1 MRLQGCISNTLQHA
15 QSLSLFRLLCSP
27 MGCSLPGSSVH
38 EILQARILEWV
49 AISFSGGSSKP
60 RDRPPS
66 LASPALA
73 GGFLTAELP
82 GEPLQ
87 CIILNERSQTQKGHT
102 WTTWFHL
109 GDIPEEGK
117 TIRTRIWSMVV
128 MGWRGAWGLGLQGLF
143 CTHGFV
149 LYLDSGDGGYM
160 TEQIC
165 QRLFNNIERG

>member
-1 MRLQGCISNTLQHA
+1 MC
-15 QSLSLFRLLCSP
+15 CSP
-27 MGCSLPGSSVH
+27 PGSSVH
-38 EILQARILEWV
+38 EILQAQILEWV

-73 GGFLTAELP
+73 GGFLTVELS

-87 CIILNERSQTQKGHT
+87 RIILNERSQTQKGHT
-102 WTTWFHL
+102 RTTWFHL
-109 GDIPEEGK
+109 GDILEEGK
-117 TIRTRIWSMVV
+117 TIRTRIRSVV
-128 MGWRGAWGLGLQGLF
+128 VKGWRGAWGLGREGLF

-149 LYLDSGDGGYM
+149 LYLDSGGGGYM

-165 QRLFNNIERG
+165 KHLFNNIERG